1 MRTSF
6 FALVAAFGAPSVLL
20 ACPVCFGA
28 SDGPMLQGSNMGVLA
43 LLVVTLG
50 MLGAFGLFFRTL
62 ARRAAA
68 AEGLQVAPEGQR
80 PSAGAVR

>member
-1 MRTSF
+1 MMRTLLL
-6 FALVAAFGAPSVLL
+6 ALAGTASTPSLLL

-43 LLVVTLG
+43 LLVITLG
-50 MLGAFGLFFRTL
+50 MLGVFGLFFRTL

-68 AEGLQVAPEGQR
+68 TASLPEVRDTR
-80 PSAGAVR
+80 PRTGVTP

>member
-1 MRTSF
+1 MRTLLL
-6 FALVAAFGAPSVLL
+6 ALAGAASTPSLLL

-43 LLVVTLG
+43 LLVITLG
-50 MLGAFGLFFRTL
+50 MLGVFGLFFRTL

-68 AEGLQVAPEGQR
+68 TAAVTEVRDTR
-80 PSAGAVR
+80 PRTGVTP

>member
-1 MRTSF
+1 MMRTLLLTL
-6 FALVAAFGAPSVLL
+6 AGATVTPSMLL

-43 LLVVTLG
+43 LLIVTLG
-50 MLGAFGLFFRTL
+50 MLGVFGVFFRTL

-68 AEGLQVAPEGQR
+68 AAAQPQARATR
-80 PSAGAVR
+80 PQAGVTP